1 MVSSFKNYMKIFHGL
16 PDHWGSPGRGPGG
29 PPVGWPET
37 NKIYLKAGTVY
48 LLYKIHFHHTLMLS
62 TSCVEMY
69 NVQSY

>member
-37 NKIYLKAGTVY
+37 NKIYLKAGISFV
-48 LLYKIHFHHTLMLS
+48 
-62 TSCVEMY
+62 
-69 NVQSY
+69 